1 MIINDIFPISIHTF
15 QYDNLN
21 EIPML
26 INLIENN
33 ITHKVSIGMTPSNLH
48 KMQETQ
54 NLVSFFD
61 ICLEQYRTYYE
72 YDCEKISITTMWG
85 NMTDAGS
92 GDSHHQHK
100 HPLSFVSGVFYLS
113 EGSSTVFFNPSNMDM
128 FHVWKK
134 NNQYEYIVEPKVGQ
148 LILFP
153 STLDHCTKPHR
164 DLNHR
169 HTISINTL
177 PSGKVN
183 DSAED
188 RATTWEI
195 VVK

>member
-1 MIINDIFPISIHTF
+1 MIVDKIFPISIHTF
-15 QYDNLN
+15 QYDRLD
-21 EIPML
+21 EIPTL

-54 NLVSFFD
+54 NLVQFFNAS
-61 ICLEQYRTYYE
+61 LEEYRNYYQ

-85 NMTDAGS
+85 NMTDAMS
-92 GDSHHQHK
+92 GDRHHQHK

-113 EGSSTVFFNPSNMDM
+113 TGSNTVFFNPSNLDM

-134 NNQYEYIVEPKVGQ
+134 NNEYEYIVEPKVGQ

-153 STLDHCTKPHR
+153 STLDHCTKPHT
-164 DLNHR
+164 DSNHR
-169 HTISINTL
+169 HTISINTI
-177 PSGKVN
+177 PAGKVN
-183 DSAED
+183 EFAED
-188 RATTWEI
+188 RATTWE
-195 VVK
+195 VEVK